1 MYKTFGKRLS
11 VDRLTQKFV
20 CFFDLKDLL
29 FYEHHIYFEWLK
41 TQQTLIFIYTNK
53 PVLFLNIFIF
63 EPLHC
68 YSWTNFIAYFIFWGW
83 ICVSVRTKKKTPSY
97 YLDKLHQPAS
107 VITMPPIIS
116 HGRVRTN
123 FWEKLLCRQSV
134 DHCYPGIMFYIPF
147 VKLFSLQV

>member
-1 MYKTFGKRLS
+1 MREYFLYKTFGKRLS

-68 YSWTNFIAYFIFWGW
+68 YSWTNFTAYFIFWGW
-83 ICVSVRTKKKTPSY
+83 ICIRVRTKKKTPSY
-97 YLDKLHQPAS
+97 NVFRQISPTRLCYYNATNNFTWESKNQFLRKTALSSKCGSLLSWNYVLH
-107 VITMPPIIS
+107 T
-116 HGRVRTN
+116 
-123 FWEKLLCRQSV
+123 FC
-134 DHCYPGIMFYIPF
+134 
-147 VKLFSLQV
+147 